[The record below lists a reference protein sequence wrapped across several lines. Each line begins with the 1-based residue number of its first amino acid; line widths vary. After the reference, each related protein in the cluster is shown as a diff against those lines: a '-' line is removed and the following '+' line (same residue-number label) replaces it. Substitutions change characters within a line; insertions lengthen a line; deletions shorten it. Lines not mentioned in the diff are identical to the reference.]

1 MSHTHHTPAAI
12 QHHTPTAPLRL
23 ASGALLHGAT
33 IGYQTWGTLNAAR
46 DNVVWVCHALTAS
59 SDVESWWPGAFGPGR
74 LLDPTRHFIVCA
86 NVLGGCYGSA
96 GPTTVD
102 PTTGERHG
110 AHFPELSVGDL
121 VDHQRLLAD
130 HLGIHAIELV
140 VGASMGGF
148 QVLEWARR
156 EPRRVRRIA
165 LIATSWRQ
173 PPQALAQA
181 RLQCEF
187 IRRDPKFRGGH
198 YPEHDGPVE
207 GLALARQLGHLT
219 YRSAE
224 ELDRRFGR
232 ERRDDG
238 HHQVL
243 SYLDYQ
249 GEKLVRRFDALS
261 YLRLTEAMNHF
272 DFAEGT
278 TPEAAL
284 AGIAQPAL
292 VVALDSDQLYYP
304 SEQARLAGWLPRGRL
319 VEFETLYGHDGFLVD
334 AARLDPVL
342 SAFRDEALLDA
353 SASVARLPIPA
364 PRAAARVPRLPIALI
379 GATGRVGTDL
389 LNLLARQNLD
399 APVQLVGVANSRAAL
414 WQADGLAPGLAAE
427 RLRAQNGGSAEQ
439 LIDQLIADRRPALL
453 VDCTASAAIAA
464 HGVRLLEA
472 GVSLVTPN
480 KIAFSGPQRDFDRL
494 RQAARSTPAAWS
506 ATVGA
511 GLPILSTIRRLRAAG
526 DRLTAIEATLSG
538 TLGALL
544 TSVHDGAS
552 LRQALTQAVDQG
564 LAEPDPRSDLSGQDV
579 RRKLTIMLR
588 EAGIAIE
595 PDAIALD
602 PLLHLG
608 ADLAWDEAIG
618 VHERDWLGLIQDARR
633 SQSRFV
639 YRARWNAREG
649 AHVALALVPD
659 AHPLAGARGTENRV
673 VLHSEY
679 QGDTPIVIAGA
690 GAGVRIT
697 AAAVLADVQ
706 ALCEQ
711 LLPAIGIQEIPARVR
726 RIA

>member
-1 MSHTHHTPAAI
+1 MSHTHHTPTAI
-12 QHHTPTAPLRL
+12 QHYTPSAPLRL
-23 ASGALLHGAT
+23 ASGALLPGAT
-33 IGYQTWGTLNAAR
+33 VGYQTWGTLNAAR
-46 DNVVWVCHALTAS
+46 DNVIWVCHALTAS
-59 SDVESWWPGAFGPGR
+59 SDVESWWPGAFGAGR

-96 GPTTVD
+96 GPTRVD

-110 AHFPELSVGDL
+110 AHFPDLCVGDMA
-121 VDHQRLLAD
+121 DHQRLLAD
-130 HLGIHAIELV
+130 HLGIRSIELV

-156 EPRRVRRIA
+156 EPTRVRRIA

-187 IRRDPKFRGGH
+187 IRRDPKFRDGH

-219 YRSAE
+219 YRSAD

-238 HHQVL
+238 HYQVL

-249 GEKLVRRFDALS
+249 GDKLVRRFDALS
-261 YLRLTEAMNHF
+261 YLRLTEAMNHY
-272 DFAEGT
+272 DFAAGT
-278 TPEAAL
+278 TPEEAL
-284 AGIAQPAL
+284 TAIAQPAL

-304 SEQARLAGWLPRGRL
+304 SEQVRLARWLPRGRL
-319 VEFETLYGHDGFLVD
+319 IEIDTLYGHDGFLVD
-334 AARLDPVL
+334 AAKLDPAL
-342 SAFRDEALLDA
+342 SAFRDEPLNDA
-353 SASVARLPIPA
+353 SITRLPIST
-364 PRAAARVPRLPIALI
+364 PRAALRTPRLPAVLI
-379 GATGRVGTDL
+379 GATGRVGADL
-389 LNLLARQNLD
+389 LNLLAQPTVD
-399 APVQLVGVANSRAAL
+399 APVQLVGAANSRAAL
-414 WQADGLAPGLAAE
+414 WQADGLAPGLAVE
-427 RLRAQNGGSAEQ
+427 RLRAQSSGNAEV
-439 LIDQLIADRRPALL
+439 LIEQLIADERPALL
-453 VDCTASAAIAA
+453 IDCTASTAIAA
-464 HGVRLLEA
+464 CATRLLEA

-480 KIAFSGPQRDFDRL
+480 KIAFAGTQRDYNRL
-494 RQAARSTPAAWS
+494 RQAALTTPAAWS

-538 TLGALL
+538 TLGSLL
-544 TSVHDGAS
+544 TRVHDGVS
-552 LRQALTQAVDQG
+552 LRQALTEAVHHG
-564 LAEPDPRSDLSGQDV
+564 LAEPDPRIDLSGQDV

-588 EAGIAIE
+588 EAGIEIE
-595 PDAIALD
+595 PNAIALD
-602 PLLHLG
+602 PLLHLHADQPWAEAVG
-608 ADLAWDEAIG
+608 A
-618 VHERDWLGLIQDARR
+618 HERDWLGLIQDARR

-639 YRARWNAREG
+639 YRARWNPTEG

-706 ALCEQ
+706 SVCEQ
-711 LLPAIGIQEIPARVR
+711 LLPLAAVRGEPVRLR